1 MTMLLIFVLLAP
13 VLFFALVFCALYRKP
28 HVRAI
33 FKGPL
38 NAFHIEFEAD
48 DEKRDPKP

>member
-1 MTMLLIFVLLAP
+1 MLLNLCLLALP
-13 VLFFALVFCALYRKP
+13 FFVVIFCALRWKH
-28 HVRAI
+28 HVRAT

-38 NAFHIEFEAD
+38 NSFHIEFEAD

>member
-1 MTMLLIFVLLAP
+1 MLLTLCLLA
-13 VLFFALVFCALYRKP
+13 LIFFFVVVFYALYRKP

-38 NAFHIEFEAD
+38 NSFHIEFEAD

>member
-1 MTMLLIFVLLAP
+1 MLLTLSVLLAL
-13 VLFFALVFCALYRKP
+13 VFFFVLVFCALYRKP

-38 NAFHIEFEAD
+38 NAFHIEFEAG

>member
-1 MTMLLIFVLLAP
+1 MLLTLCVLAVICFFVA
-13 VLFFALVFCALYRKP
+13 VFCALYRKRY
-28 HVRAI
+28 VRAI